1 MSTPKKPRPNNNA
14 AHKEKK
20 QTSRKVA
27 DVLIGDLQKQMEA
40 CPNAETLNSQVITPF
55 IQSLVNVCDARGYVL
70 NIYGDHCNL
79 AITPE
84 DHSESLFQLI
94 EGYLDD
100 ADLG

>member
-1 MSTPKKPRPNNNA
+1 MSTPKKPRQNKKPA
-14 AHKEKK
+14 RKEKK
-20 QTSRKVA
+20 QSSRKGA
-27 DVLIGDLQKQMEA
+27 AALIGELQKQMEA
-40 CPNAETLNSQVITPF
+40 CPNAETLNTQVITPF

-84 DHSESLFQLI
+84 DHAEALFQII
-94 EGYLDD
+94 EGYLDE